1 MDHGVPSL
9 LRMHRFPCLR
19 SWRRRSE
26 YRILSAMVTRLDEVD
41 GLRVRVAEDGVRD
54 ATSVLMTGP

>member
-1 MDHGVPSL
+1 
-9 LRMHRFPCLR
+9 
-19 SWRRRSE
+19 
-26 YRILSAMVTRLDEVD
+26 MVTRLDEVD